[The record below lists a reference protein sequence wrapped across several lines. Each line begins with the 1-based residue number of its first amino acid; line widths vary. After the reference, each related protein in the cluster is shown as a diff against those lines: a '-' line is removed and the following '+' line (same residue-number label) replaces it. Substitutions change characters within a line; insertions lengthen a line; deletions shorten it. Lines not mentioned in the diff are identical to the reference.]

1 MKNLSVE
8 NVYTRAAAKELT
20 KKHFW
25 KLLGMLAIMLGIT
38 YAILLGGSALLSVVG
53 NEVVMV
59 IGMIVLLLVMVLIAA
74 GLGMGFYS
82 AMIDLCRGNEDVT
95 VGRVFS
101 RMRQCPK
108 ACGLSLWISLKTF
121 LWMLPGYLVILVSA
135 FAVLSFVEPTT
146 GTVSEGTASL
156 MTLLPVIG
164 MILMFALV
172 IPAVY
177 RYMLAT
183 YILADKPETGVFECV
198 RQSKATMKGHKWQ
211 AFKLVLPIVL
221 IMYVVMLV
229 LSVAFGAAI
238 GLLANTPVAMTIL
251 SIVLMIAVIGADL
264 YYMIRMYL
272 CYALFYLKL
281 MEEQNPAQEAVEAP
295 YAE

>member
-38 YAILLGGSALLSVVG
+38 YAILLGGSALLSIMG
-53 NEVVMV
+53 NEVVMA
-59 IGMIVLLLVMVLIAA
+59 IGMIVLILVMVLIAA

-108 ACGLSLWISLKTF
+108 ACGLSLWIGLKTF
-121 LWMLPGYLVILVSA
+121 LWMLPGY
-135 FAVLSFVEPTT
+135 VLMIAGVMLAMMAPAPEDSSGIMV
-146 GTVSEGTASL
+146 L
-156 MTLLPVIG
+156 MMLGG
-164 MILMFALV
+164 MILMFAL
-172 IPAVY
+172 IFPAVY
-177 RYMLAT
+177 RYMLST
-183 YILADKPETGVFECV
+183 YILADKPETGVFESV
-198 RQSKATMKGHKWQ
+198 RQSKAMMKGHKWQ
-211 AFKLVLPIVL
+211 AFKLVLPVVL

-272 CYALFYLKL
+272 CYALFYLKRV
-281 MEEQNPAQEAVEAP
+281 EEQNPAQEAVEAP